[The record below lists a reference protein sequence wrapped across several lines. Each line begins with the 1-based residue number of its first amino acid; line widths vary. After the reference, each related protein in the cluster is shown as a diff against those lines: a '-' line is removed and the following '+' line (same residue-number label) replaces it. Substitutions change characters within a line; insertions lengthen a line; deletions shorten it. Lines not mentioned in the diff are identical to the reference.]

1 MLTVY
6 CLCAGWCTTCDGF
19 RAELEALQAT
29 QPGLRV
35 HWVDIEDEADVVD
48 PIEVETFPT
57 LLIVNGTTPAFLG
70 PVRPQ
75 REFVQRLLDRAARP
89 TGAAPEALPPAVH
102 ALARRLAA
110 RHGQPP

>member
-6 CLCAGWCTTCDGF
+6 CLCAGWCTTCDSF
-19 RAELEALQAT
+19 RTELQALQAA
-29 QPGLRV
+29 QPDLAV
-35 HWVDIEDEADVVD
+35 HWVDIEDEAELVD

-57 LLIVNGTTPAFLG
+57 LLIVNGTVPSFLG

-75 REFVQRLLDRAARP
+75 REFVQRLLDRAASLA
-89 TGAAPEALPPAVH
+89 GAAPVALPPAVH

-110 RHGQPP
+110 RHGQPM

>member
-6 CLCAGWCTTCDGF
+6 CLCAGWCTTCDTF
-19 RAELEALQAT
+19 RTELDALRAAR
-29 QPGLRV
+29 PPLVV
-35 HWVDIEDEADVVD
+35 HWIDIEDEAELVD

-57 LLIVNGTTPAFLG
+57 LLIVNGATPAFFG

-75 REFVQRLLDRAARP
+75 REFVQRLLDNAADG
-89 TGAAPEALPPAVH
+89 TAAAPAAVPAAVS

-110 RHGQPP
+110 RHP

>member
-6 CLCAGWCTTCDGF
+6 CLCAGWCTTCDTF
-19 RAELEALQAT
+19 RPELDALRAAW
-29 QPGLRV
+29 PRLVV
-35 HWVDIEDEADVVD
+35 HWIDIEDEAELVD

-57 LLIVNGTTPAFLG
+57 LLIVHGATPAYFG

-75 REFVQRLLDRAARP
+75 REFVQRLLDNAADAAD
-89 TGAAPEALPPAVH
+89 AAPAVLPAAVG

-110 RHGQPP
+110 RYVQP